1 MKDIPA
7 AKGHWLFGHALTLSK
22 NPLQMPADMANRQG
36 GAARFRVLHR
46 PFLAIT
52 DPVLAR
58 HILQKNPDNYPRS
71 FHYEAAA
78 TTIGYGLLSVDGEA
92 WKRSRK
98 MMQPAFRIDPVREV
112 AAVTARCWNDIER
125 DYLKRMAEGRAVDM
139 VLLCQRLALDVIL
152 RALCSLQLET
162 EEVDHFG
169 ALVKAALLRLRMRNN
184 AVVSAPLWLPTA
196 NNRVIHRVR
205 HALDAFLGPVV
216 DRCMDQPEGDDM
228 LSALA
233 RAKDEQGFGFTRE
246 ELLDQTKTLF
256 AAGFETT
263 ATAMAWVMCELAD
276 RPELCDRLSAE
287 ADSAFGT
294 DEVSRSTIDQLPLAG
309 RVVEEALRLYPTV
322 YNLGRRSR
330 HDDEVNGLHIPG
342 GVDILI
348 SIWGMHRGPHW
359 GEAAEQFDPDRWL
372 PERHPAREAYMPFAA
387 GRHTCI
393 GIHFALVEM
402 QMMVAL
408 ICHRFHLRWAPGAS
422 RPGVRPQITASPDG
436 PVWLELEPR

>member
-1 MKDIPA
+1 MKEIPI
-7 AKGHWLFGHALTLSK
+7 AKGHWIFGHAMALSRD
-22 NPLQMPADMANRQG
+22 PLQMPADLANRYG
-36 GAARFRVLHR
+36 GAVRFRVLHR
-46 PFLAIT
+46 PFLAIS

-58 HILQKNPDNYPRS
+58 HVLQKNPDNYPRS

-78 TTIGYGLLSVDGEA
+78 MTIGHGLLSVDGDI

-112 AAVTARCWNDIER
+112 AAVTARCWND
-125 DYLKRMAEGRAVDM
+125 AEQDCRKQIAAGRGVDM
-139 VLLCQRLALDVIL
+139 VLVCQRLALDVIL
-152 RALCSLQLET
+152 RALCSLRLEA
-162 EEVDHFG
+162 EEMDRFG

-184 AVVSAPLWLPTA
+184 SLVSPPLWLPTP

-216 DRCMDQPEGDDM
+216 DSCMERPEGEDM

-233 RAKDEQGFGFTRE
+233 RARDKQGCGFTRQ

-276 RPELCDRLSAE
+276 RPDLCDQLAAE
-287 ADSAFGT
+287 AEGAFAV
-294 DEVSRSTIDQLPLAG
+294 DEVSRSTIDRLPLAG
-309 RVVEEALRLYPTV
+309 RVVEEVLRVYPPV

-348 SIWGMHRGPHW
+348 SVWGMHRGSHW
-359 GEAAEQFDPDRWL
+359 GETADRFDPDRWL
-372 PERHPAREAYMPFAA
+372 PDRSPARDAYMPFAA

-393 GIHFALVEM
+393 GIHFAMVEM

-408 ICHRFHLRWAPGAS
+408 ICHRFRLRWAPGAV
-422 RPGVRPQITASPDG
+422 RPGVRPQITASPEG
-436 PVWLELEPR
+436 PVCLELEPR